1 MTKVS
6 YFKFVHIIEIIVW
19 AILSFLTGDVEII
32 VEAKDSFFLR
42 GLAFYQRLRWW
53 CFFTFGGI
61 TFPTLA
67 ITQRWSPTP
76 TIGGAIQVYLG
87 GTPGLAIEGTVCCTL
102 VILPTVI
109 LERKYAWSVLDV
121 CTGRVY
127 FVRQSDLEE
136 EKHSNTFHILRRW
149 MREPLED

>member
-1 MTKVS
+1 MPSSFEALQSISVS
-6 YFKFVHIIEIIVW
+6 V
-19 AILSFLTGDVEII
+19 GDVSLHLDELQSSQ
-32 VEAKDSFFLR
+32 VVTTPPCTVGVA
-42 GLAFYQRLRWW
+42 
-53 CFFTFGGI
+53 
-61 TFPTLA
+61 
-67 ITQRWSPTP
+67 SP
-76 TIGGAIQVYLG
+76 VHLG